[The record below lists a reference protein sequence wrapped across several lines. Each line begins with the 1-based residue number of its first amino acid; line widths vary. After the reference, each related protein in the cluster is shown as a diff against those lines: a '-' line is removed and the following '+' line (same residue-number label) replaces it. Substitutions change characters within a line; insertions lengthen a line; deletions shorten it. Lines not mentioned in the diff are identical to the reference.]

1 MGTLKRW
8 LWAILVGVVFLL
20 LVWLVLAYQRGTVTT
35 DVTVTELIAL
45 AREGQV
51 REIRV
56 EGQRFIVFL
65 DDGMQRVGIKAEGED
80 LRQVLQQAGVVDVDA
95 LFRHQ

>member
-8 LWAILVGVVFLL
+8 LWVILVGVVFLL
-20 LVWLVLAYQRGTVTT
+20 LLWLVVAYQRGTVTT
-35 DVTVTELIAL
+35 DVTVSELISL
-45 AREGQV
+45 AREGRV

-56 EGQRFIVFL
+56 EERSFIVLL
-65 DDGMQRVGIKAEGED
+65 DDGTRRVGAKGEED
-80 LRQVLQQAGVVDVDA
+80 LRHVLQQAGVVDVDM

>member
-1 MGTLKRW
+1 MGALKRW

-20 LVWLVLAYQRGTVTT
+20 LVWLVVAYQRGTVTT
-35 DVTVTELIAL
+35 DVTVSELIAL
-45 AREGQV
+45 AREGRV

-56 EGQRFIVFL
+56 EERSFIVLL
-65 DDGMQRVGIKAEGED
+65 DDGTQRVGAKGEED
-80 LRQVLQQAGVVDVDA
+80 LRHVLQQAGVVDVDA